1 MLEESPRVDQ
11 REQGTGNRNGGC
23 RVDYER
29 LSTPSRG
36 FRRPGKC
43 SVFPG
48 KYRIIES
55 CSNEM
60 NFSRL
65 QTADFEGLLAA
76 SQEISR
82 QQAAEIQPLYYSQLK
97 MKQDVGWIFRSG
109 NAERREA
116 MQRIVDRSD
125 AKPGRK
131 RRPQML
137 HFYLRRVLMR
147 HEHCAAF
154 P

>member
-1 MLEESPRVDQ
+1 
-11 REQGTGNRNGGC
+11 
-23 RVDYER
+23 
-29 LSTPSRG
+29 
-36 FRRPGKC
+36 
-43 SVFPG
+43 
-48 KYRIIES
+48 
-55 CSNEM
+55 M

-65 QTADFEGLLAA
+65 QTANFEGLLAA

-97 MKQDVGWIFRSG
+97 MEQDVGWIFRSG

-147 HEHCAAF
+147 HEHYAVFPLILKIKRDKLWDAF
-154 P
+154 FVLASGVCPFGDNLGRQGISAQSGYRS

>member
-1 MLEESPRVDQ
+1 MTPGGVD
-11 REQGTGNRNGGC
+11 
-23 RVDYER
+23 
-29 LSTPSRG
+29 TPDNPNL
-36 FRRPGKC
+36 RR
-43 SVFPG
+43 
-48 KYRIIES
+48 YRIIES

-65 QTADFEGLLAA
+65 QTANFEGLLAA

-97 MKQDVGWIFRSG
+97 MEQDVGWIFRSG

-125 AKPGRK
+125 SKPGYAPASAQAG
-131 RRPQML
+131 RRQRRAGIQRMRAGWSRLPQAVARL
-137 HFYLRRVLMR
+137 LSEKDAHRCCIFI
-147 HEHCAAF
+147 
-154 P
+154 